1 MWSNNAQGN
10 TPLRRLL
17 EIDRP
22 ARRGAGAAWLLVLA
36 AVAIPLL
43 LGQQWPATITQ
54 ALGEGDFPPP
64 TTSGLYERSETSPA
78 GPFRWSGDRVTLG
91 LEPLGYPLEVR
102 LRVQGERPTAAPPAL
117 LGAAAGG
124 RNLGVQPLA
133 RAAADVTYR
142 LPAPALLAINPT
154 LLLTSTVFQPPGDP
168 RRLGIVFYTVETRN
182 SGPSLPAPWP
192 ALALLLSGLLAYAAA
207 LAVTRRLRPAL
218 VVALAWG
225 LALGACTALARPWLV
240 FHAWYWPVPPLVV
253 LLLVPWG
260 RAAAT
265 RRIHPRAPVPA
276 PPHPIITARPW
287 PLAGAVIAG
296 ALAVLAWHFI
306 APQIPSGIGYSDNW
320 TWGVAFYGTLPWP
333 LQAAGLGVVLAA
345 LLWAGTSKID
355 LSALPRNEVGD
366 DSAPPDPVLSPIQTS
381 EFRIQHAALA
391 AAVALGVLL
400 FSLLPARAAEGDST
414 EFDRRIP
421 RGDLWRER
429 ELLDWYFKAK
439 LWRVLREWL
448 PLPSQVYA
456 VVATLAGGLY
466 LAGAGLLGRALGR
479 TRGEAWTILAALCA
493 VGNILLFFGYV
504 ESYALLAAGSLL
516 VIWACWRYTEG
527 RLGFGWVGLLATGT
541 ALLHGSA
548 LWWGLMV
555 IAAWIGR
562 AWSLPADQRWR
573 TALAEGA
580 EGVAVGLAV
589 VLLMVSA
596 MLLDGYDW
604 ARLQIG
610 LTTLGGGDG
619 HTMMQL
625 LRTESRFEHYTFFS
639 WAHLGGVVQ
648 EQLLTAPLAL
658 LTIVLTLALAGPGV
672 RALARAVP
680 PLRTLAVGAAAVFF
694 YSITWNADLGPR
706 SDWDLLSLPALP
718 LTLLAVYLLLHLPP
732 GRARRLALAA
742 YLSVS
747 AVHAAAWVALHA
759 LGLPFPAQLP

>member
-1 MWSNNAQGN
+1 MA
-10 TPLRRLL
+10 
-17 EIDRP
+17 
-22 ARRGAGAAWLLVLA
+22 LA
-36 AVAIPLL
+36 LVAIPLL
-43 LGQQWPATITQ
+43 LGQQWPVTVTQ
-54 ALGEGDFPPP
+54 ALGAGDFPPAN
-64 TTSGLYERSETSPA
+64 TSGLYERGETSPA
-78 GPFRWSGDRVTLG
+78 GPFRWSADRVTLG
-91 LEPLGYPLEVR
+91 LEPLGYPLDVR
-102 LRVQGERPTAAPPAL
+102 LRVQGERPADTPPAL
-117 LGAAAGG
+117 LGASAGG
-124 RNLGVQPLA
+124 RSLGAQPLA
-133 RAAADVTYR
+133 RAPTDVTYR
-142 LPAPALLAINPT
+142 LPAPAMLAINPT

-168 RRLGIVFYTVETRN
+168 RRLGTVFYSVETRS

-207 LAVTRRLRPAL
+207 WAVTRRVSPAWL
-218 VVALAWG
+218 VALAWG
-225 LALGACTALARPWLV
+225 LALGACNALARPWLV
-240 FHAWYWPVPPLVV
+240 FHAWYWPVLPLVV
-253 LLLVPWG
+253 LLLVPWA
-260 RAAAT
+260 RAAAY
-265 RRIHPRAPVPA
+265 RRAHPSVPA
-276 PPHPIITARPW
+276 PVAPHPLLTAQPW
-287 PLAGAVIAG
+287 PLAGAVVIA
-296 ALAVLAWHFI
+296 ALAVLAWHFV

-320 TWGVAFYGTLPWP
+320 AWGAAFYGTLPWP
-333 LQAAGLGVVLAA
+333 LQAAGVGVVGVALAWAWRSNAECDGRNAEYDGDGVVESAESPSIPRAQQAAPLQPLPPRAQQAA
-345 LLWAGTSKID
+345 LLQLPSSRFTFHVSIPQSAIRNPQSAILAG
-355 LSALPRNEVGD
+355 LV
-366 DSAPPDPVLSPIQTS
+366 
-381 EFRIQHAALA
+381 
-391 AAVALGVLL
+391 L
-400 FSLLPARAAEGDST
+400 FSLLPARGSEGDST

-429 ELLDWYFKAK
+429 EVLDWYLHAK

-456 VVATLAGGLY
+456 LVATLAGGVY
-466 LAGAGLLGRALGR
+466 LAGAGLLGRAMGR
-479 TRGEAWTILAALCA
+479 TRGEAWTIVAGLCA

-504 ESYALLAAGSLL
+504 ESYALLAAGSLF

-527 RLGFGWVGLLATGT
+527 RIGFGWVGLLATGT

-555 IAAWIGR
+555 FAAWLGR
-562 AWSLPADQRWR
+562 ARGLPAARRWR
-573 TALAEGA
+573 TALAHGG

-604 ARLQIG
+604 TELGYG
-610 LTTLGGGDG
+610 LSHLGGGDG
-619 HTMMQL
+619 HTLMQL
-625 LRTESRFEHYTFFS
+625 VRTETRFEHYTFFS
-639 WAHLGGVVQ
+639 WAHLGGVIQ

-658 LTIVLTLALAGPGV
+658 LTIGLALTLAGPGV
-672 RALARAVP
+672 RALVRAVP
-680 PLRTLAVGAAAVFF
+680 PLRTLAVGAAAVFV